1 MSNISFDEIMN
12 FYPRHNRSVYDD
24 LINDCKSKN
33 LIPFVGAGLSAFCG
47 YKLWP
52 DVLRQLSEFVF
63 SEEKR
68 NEINKMIDDGE
79 LLEAAQAISDNCPR
93 MPIELKKIIDYK
105 KIRFCDKQKLTHSA
119 AYLMPLLF
127 SGNMVITTNFD
138 RVLEEVYS
146 KHQVGFEKAINP
158 YDTDI
163 LNQIL
168 QSNSHCLFKLHGDIG
183 ESTISADKLVFTKEQ
198 YENVYADDSPLVAE
212 LTDWFKSKRIL
223 FLGCSLTMD
232 KTMEVLKK
240 VFSQNSSLDHYA
252 ILACKPED
260 MQKRIKEM
268 GDLGISAIF
277 YPDGKH
283 DAVRVILERILEE
296 LNYPV
301 YEKLKKEEKALTS
314 NPEQRFMYDSEF
326 IAFTGRESEMEALEE
341 FCEDNKPIT
350 WWAVTGPG
358 GMGKS
363 RLIHEFSKRKKKQN
377 WQTIWLKQENYRNII
392 NLIPG
397 PNDTLVIADDAQA
410 YLQDV
415 GEWITSISERPRS
428 GKLRIILL
436 ERDGNNLKSASWGDK
451 LQEDSPY
458 NNSITSNCYRP
469 EFLKLTPLSEEEL
482 KTIMKNFAT
491 ASGKPLKS
499 DSHADTLLK
508 TLKNVDNGFQRPIY
522 ALAITDAWC
531 GGKDPTHW
539 DKTQVLD
546 ALVNRELSFY
556 FERLKNISDQR
567 ITKTIKSELETLLA
581 RSCLNNFISLDD
593 INEDD
598 YPKLKKYA
606 EASYLTFIELI
617 QQIGIVSKLKVHLVE
632 IHESKKTVI
641 ETEKTV
647 EAVVL
652 KCPDLIKEYLVLR
665 QAFDKIQQNLLF
677 IPNWEN
683 DPQQLIFMTRLL
695 RDYPE
700 KLNETQQFWNMF
712 FSRTPQ
718 LRLPAQI
725 YSHFLF
731 GIILLLPNISS
742 KALETLKNIQTE
754 FNSDEHIALLYAKS
768 LFNLAIDASNEYKI
782 IYVNSI
788 SILTKEFASNEE
800 IATLLAKGLLL
811 LSFDQNLEERTNYT
825 KEIALL
831 FLKFKKSEEIAKQYA
846 RSLVLLSGDQT
857 SDERIASFKELEIL
871 YQQFENEQEITELY
885 AIELSLISDNQNLKD
900 CIYTVNKLKCLQQ
913 QSSESKKIAEIY
925 ASKIISLSFL
935 QTTEDDVRNSL
946 AEAQRILSEFP
957 DNTDIM
963 LSCAKTHFNL
973 TLQQSGSTLQKTV
986 VELREYLLEHME
998 INADFQEALDVY
1010 LSNHPDHTERYQPLR
1025 V

>member
-363 RLIHEFSKRKKKQN
+363 RLIHELGKRKGAQGWK
-377 WQTIWLKQENYRNII
+377 IVWLKKKDDYQKLAVTSLTPDN
-392 NLIPG
+392 
-397 PNDTLVIADDAQA
+397 TLVIADDAQA
-410 YLQDV
+410 YLQSV
-415 GEWITSISERPRS
+415 GEWILSISERPRS

-436 ERDGNNLKSASWGDK
+436 ERDGNDLDSASWGET
-451 LQEDSPY
+451 LQE
-458 NNSITSNCYRP
+458 NSLYSNLIPSKCYRS
-469 EFLKLTPLSEEEL
+469 EFLKLTPLSEEDL
-482 KTIMKNFAT
+482 KTIMKNFAE

-499 DSHADTLLK
+499 DVHAENLLK
-508 TLKNVDNGFQRPIY
+508 TLKNVDSGLQRPIY
-522 ALAITDAWC
+522 AIAITDAWC
-531 GGKDPTHW
+531 GDNDPTHW
-539 DKTQVLD
+539 DKKQVLET
-546 ALVNRELSFY
+546 LVNKELRFY
-556 FERLKNISDQR
+556 CERLKTITDHK
-567 ITKTIKSELETLLA
+567 ITKTMQSELATLLA
-581 RSCLNNFISLDD
+581 RSCLNNFIPLNI

-606 EASYLTFIELI
+606 EAADLTFIELVE
-617 QQIGIVSKLKVHLVE
+617 QIGVVNEIKVRLVE
-632 IHESKKTVI
+632 VDESGNETGNIHEESF
-641 ETEKTV
+641 

-665 QAFDKIQQNLLF
+665 QVFKYNQQELLLA
-677 IPNWEN
+677 PDWEN
-683 DPQQLIFMTRLL
+683 NPHLLIFITRLL

-700 KLNETQQFWNMF
+700 NLVESNQFWNEI
-712 FSRTPQ
+712 FSHTPKESFSV
-718 LRLPAQI
+718 QI
-725 YSHFLF
+725 YGNLLF
-731 GIILLLPNISS
+731 GIITQLPNISS
-742 KALETLKNIQTE
+742 KALQCL
-754 FNSDEHIALLYAKS
+754 H
-768 LFNLAIDASNEYKI
+768 NLQKTFFD
-782 IYVNSI
+782 
-788 SILTKEFASNEE
+788 NEE
-800 IATLLAKGLLL
+800 IGGYYAKGLVNFSIKKPQETRVRCSKELEKL
-811 LSFDQNLEERTNYT
+811 YQQFDS
-825 KEIALL
+825 
-831 FLKFKKSEEIAKQYA
+831 SEEIAVQYA
-846 RSLVLLSGDQT
+846 KGLVNLCVDQPKEERARCVDILKNLYYQLENNSEIFRIYADGLVNLSAEQSLEECVHSVDTLKKLCKNFK
-857 SDERIASFKELEIL
+857 SDEIA
-871 YQQFENEQEITELY
+871 
-885 AIELSLISDNQNLKD
+885 
-900 CIYTVNKLKCLQQ
+900 
-913 QSSESKKIAEIY
+913 AEIY
-925 ASKIISLSFL
+925 ANGLPNLSLK
-935 QTTEDDVRNSL
+935 QVTETDVL
-946 AEAQRILSEFP
+946 ITLSEAKNLFDLYP
-957 DNTDIM
+957 TNLEIM
-963 LSCAKTHFNL
+963 LCYAMTHFNL
-973 TLQQSGSTLQKTV
+973 TLQQSGSALQKTV